1 MNDLES
7 RIRDAFRGHEGDA
20 PAFDLSHAHHVAG
33 RTRRR
38 QMLNAA
44 GASIGA
50 IAVVVAITAALG
62 GLVRADRIPADQPPP
77 APARTVGIA
86 LPIEYP
92 VGEELPDLGD
102 APGPLAAIWLA
113 PRPIG
118 GGLEAVGLVAETGTF
133 GTLPIDVS
141 NYHEVGHNN
150 LAADFVALSADGR
163 WLAYSSPSGE
173 LIVHDLVSGE
183 NYSPLSEFSTRAGY
197 TWVDATHLVGHVAG
211 GSDADAWVWEPGTA
225 PKLVDYYAFAEGFD
239 LWISG
244 NGGAPQDCLSPTL
257 LDRTGEYGEFIPGE
271 GYTVEVP
278 VLCDLLGVIGSE
290 MLLGHWNSD
299 RLPGDWNDPN
309 DRNGTVV
316 ALDIHGADV
325 AFEDPA
331 LRHVVATAGAPQG
344 VSFATDLIGEALD
357 ADGGAS

>member
-1 MNDLES
+1 
-7 RIRDAFRGHEGDA
+7 
-20 PAFDLSHAHHVAG
+20 
-33 RTRRR
+33 
-38 QMLNAA
+38 
-44 GASIGA
+44 
-50 IAVVVAITAALG
+50 
-62 GLVRADRIPADQPPP
+62 
-77 APARTVGIA
+77 
-86 LPIEYP
+86 
-92 VGEELPDLGD
+92 
-102 APGPLAAIWLA
+102 
-113 PRPIG
+113 
-118 GGLEAVGLVAETGTF
+118 
-133 GTLPIDVS
+133 
-141 NYHEVGHNN
+141 
-150 LAADFVALSADGR
+150 
-163 WLAYSSPSGE
+163 
-173 LIVHDLVSGE
+173 
-183 NYSPLSEFSTRAGY
+183 
-197 TWVDATHLVGHVAG
+197 
-211 GSDADAWVWEPGTA
+211 VWEPGTA